1 MLTRL
6 SSAGSVGS
14 AIAHCTTVKLRLLS
28 ALWLVLSVGP
38 LRSAT
43 LEQLSLDEMAVK
55 STAIV
60 RGKVTGA
67 YAAFSGR
74 MIYTHYTVQVS
85 ERFKG
90 AGESTV
96 DVAAPGGVAN
106 GLRQTFEG
114 APVFHTG
121 EEYVFFLWRGE
132 TGPTQVVGLTQ
143 GLFAIDPGGSRD
155 PAVTRAASRETM
167 LAAGTGRP
175 VKDQTLVM
183 PLSQL
188 RGRIAAA
195 LAAGS
200 GAK

>member
-1 MLTRL
+1 
-6 SSAGSVGS
+6 
-14 AIAHCTTVKLRLLS
+14 
-28 ALWLVLSVGP
+28 LVLSAAP

-43 LEQLSLDEMAVK
+43 LEQLSLDDMTAK
-55 STAIV
+55 STVIV
-60 RGKVTGA
+60 RGKVTGS

-74 MIYTHYTVQVS
+74 VIYTHYTVQVS

-90 AGESTV
+90 AGRSSV
-96 DVAAPGGVAN
+96 DVAVPGGVAN
-106 GLRQTFEG
+106 KLRQTFEG
-114 APVFHTG
+114 APVFHPG
-121 EEYVFFLWRGE
+121 EEYVFFLWTGQS
-132 TGPTQVVGLTQ
+132 GPTQVVGLTQ
-143 GLFAIDPGGSRD
+143 GLFAIATDGSRD
-155 PAVTRAASRETM
+155 PAVTRAASREVM

-188 RGRIAAA
+188 RSRIAAG